1 MTLKDF
7 NENYI
12 YQSDKDK
19 FHRTEVWDI
28 GKPDSD
34 GKYRLDCESY
44 MLTILDLGLVPLN
57 TELHYCKIQGG
68 GHCIGVL
75 DGMVIDC
82 NCKTFIPLDDYTRT
96 YSMTNLRKYFKV
108 EIWYY
113 KTITK
118 LFGFVPMIKD
128 I

>member
-7 NENYI
+7 NDNYI

-44 MLTILDLGLVPLN
+44 MITILDLGLIPKN

-68 GHCIGVL
+68 GHCIGIL
-75 DGMVIDC
+75 DGMAIDC
-82 NCKTFIPLDDYTRT
+82 NCKKFIPLDDYA
-96 YSMTNLRKYFKV
+96 SMYDMTGLRKYWKI
-108 EIWYY
+108 EIIWN
-113 KTITK
+113 KLTTR
-118 LFGFVPMIKD
+118 LFGYVPFIR
-128 I
+128 

>member
-19 FHRTEVWDI
+19 FHRTEVWEI
-28 GKPDSD
+28 IKPIN
-34 GKYRLDCESY
+34 GKYKGDCESY
-44 MLTILDLGLVPLN
+44 MLTILDLGLIPKD

-68 GHCIGVL
+68 GHCIGIL

-82 NCKTFIPLDDYTRT
+82 NCKTFMTLDDYTKT
-96 YSMTNLRKYFKV
+96 YSMTGLRKYWKIEV
-108 EIWYY
+108 WYY